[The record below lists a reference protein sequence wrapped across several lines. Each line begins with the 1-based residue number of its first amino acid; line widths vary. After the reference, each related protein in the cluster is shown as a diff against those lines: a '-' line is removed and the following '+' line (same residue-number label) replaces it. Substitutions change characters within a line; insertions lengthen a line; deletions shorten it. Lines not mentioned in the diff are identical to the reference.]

1 MKRSERK
8 AMRVRE
14 AEERIARWRSLTD
27 EQRLAELDKR
37 RGNSTKQKARIKA
50 GM

>member
-1 MKRSERK
+1 MKQTERK

-14 AEERIARWRSLTD
+14 AEERLARWRALTP

-50 GM
+50 SM